1 MGKKKRNS
9 SSSQFKLGKLGGCE
23 ALLYEFRERF
33 RAASAGSAPENSSCP
48 PEPHSMRLAAT
59 TFDEAF
65 IYLRRRRAALRNRH
79 CRLPRPYHVGFR
91 IARRLIW
98 CRHFETHTQGG
109 EK

>member
-65 IYLRRRRAALRNRH
+65 IYLRRREPHFAIDTAVCL
-79 CRLPRPYHVGFR
+79 G
-91 IARRLIW
+91 LI
-98 CRHFETHTQGG
+98 TLVSGSPVD
-109 EK
+109 

>member
-33 RAASAGSAPENSSCP
+33 SSGNRRFDPQDSSCQP
-48 PEPHSMRLAAT
+48 GPHSMRSAAT

-65 IYLRRRRAALRNRH
+65 FYLRRREPDFAIDSAICL
-79 CRLPRPYHVGFR
+79 G
-91 IARRLIW
+91 LI
-98 CRHFETHTQGG
+98 TLVSGSPVD
-109 EK
+109 